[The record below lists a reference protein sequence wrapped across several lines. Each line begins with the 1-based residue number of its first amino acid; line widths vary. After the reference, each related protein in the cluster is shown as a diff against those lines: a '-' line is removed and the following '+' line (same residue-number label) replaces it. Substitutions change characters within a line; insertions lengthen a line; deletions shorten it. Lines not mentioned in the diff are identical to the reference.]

1 MGSRS
6 VIPRQLSTEFN
17 ALLTHGVPR
26 VPLEKELISENQL
39 IEDEFEDYLDDV
51 VINFKEPPTTSN
63 ISDDSTVPEPEKISN
78 NEAMLCLTKLKDH
91 LQSLGELSMSGMHGF
106 SEFENV
112 LLKRKVDEKSSQL
125 LNNSLKKMISIY

>member
-17 ALLTHGVPR
+17 ALLTHSIP
-26 VPLEKELISENQL
+26 
-39 IEDEFEDYLDDV
+39 LDDV

-91 LQSLGELSMSGMHGF
+91 LQSLGELSMSGLHRF
-106 SEFENV
+106 NEFENV
-112 LLKRKVDEKSSQL
+112 LLKRKVEERKQSNITQFFKKS
-125 LNNSLKKMISIY
+125 

>member
-1 MGSRS
+1 M
-6 VIPRQLSTEFN
+6 VFPRKLSTEFN
-17 ALLTHGVPR
+17 ALLTQGVPQGPIF
-26 VPLEKELISENQL
+26 VTFQSINQFIDNQL

-91 LQSLGELSMSGMHGF
+91 FPKFDLA
-106 SEFENV
+106 
-112 LLKRKVDEKSSQL
+112 KYT
-125 LNNSLKKMISIY
+125 I

>member
-1 MGSRS
+1 MTFQS
-6 VIPRQLSTEFN
+6 INQF
-17 ALLTHGVPR
+17 
-26 VPLEKELISENQL
+26 IDNQL

-91 LQSLGELSMSGMHGF
+91 LQSLGELSMSGMHSF

-112 LLKRKVDEKSSQL
+112 LLKRKVDEKKQSTIKQFF
-125 LNNSLKKMISIY
+125 KKND